1 MIGASKRV
9 LRCAPSA
16 RLATRIATPRL
27 MSSGA
32 EAVQSDAGLQERR
45 LDQPPE
51 ELYWQKIPRWKNVSR
66 DEFISYNWQARIEKS
81 PLGAHHANI
90 VQKSNGISR
99 ADKLIEFLHETLPR
113 QHSHGRAYQIGPYG
127 VANCPSVSQDIRD
140 IEKGIEVAKMQIRVT
155 PHLLSLMD
163 WSNFRSDPIFR
174 QFLPLASALRPD
186 HPKLTL
192 DSLHEQAD
200 SVERGLV
207 HRYPTK
213 ALFLGTS
220 SFL

>member
-1 MIGASKRV
+1 MIGASKRA
-9 LRCAPSA
+9 LGFAPRA
-16 RLATRIATPRL
+16 RLARRISNPRL
-27 MSSGA
+27 MSSAAG
-32 EAVQSDAGLQERR
+32 AVQSEEALQEAR

-51 ELYWQKIPRWKNVSR
+51 ELYWQRIPRWKNVSR
-66 DEFISYNWQARIEKS
+66 DEFISYDWQARIEN
-81 PLGAHHANI
+81 LLRGIHDANL
-90 VQKSNGISR
+90 VQKSNSISR
-99 ADKLIEFLHETLPR
+99 ADKLVEFLHETLPR
-113 QHSHGRAYQIGPYG
+113 HDFPGRAYKIGPHG
-127 VANCPSVSQDIRD
+127 SSSRPSVDEDIRD

-163 WSNFRSDPIFR
+163 WSNFRDDPIFR
-174 QFLPLASALRPD
+174 QFLPLASVFKPD

-192 DSLHEQAD
+192 DSLHEQVD

-220 SFL
+220 SLR